1 MKHIT
6 INKRTMKQIKLFGL
20 TSLFIS
26 LIACGQTTQKSVPAD
41 IPNNWKAIN
50 ESGYMIQYPDS
61 FDLNTSGQMGMT
73 FILLSKQTSQQ
84 DLFRENIN
92 LLIQDLTGQN
102 IDLDKYVEISEG
114 QIKTMITNGNIIE
127 SKRIKAADSEFQRV
141 IYTGVQGQFNLKFEQ
156 YYWIVKSKAYVLT
169 LTCEF
174 NQFDKYNEVG
184 EKIMNSFKIK

>member
-1 MKHIT
+1 
-6 INKRTMKQIKLFGL
+6 MKQIKLFGL